1 MIAIVLRKMFNSE
14 HNIQL
19 LYFIIIR
26 HSPVTCVVMYHNDSI
41 IISGVHCGDIVSVF
55 ADIVGQCK
63 KGCQKP
69 YVQGCKIFL
78 GNGIVRME
86 RKHLYAKNLKPV

>member
-1 MIAIVLRKMFNSE
+1 MIPLVKKMFNSE
-14 HNIQL
+14 HSIQL
-19 LYFIIIR
+19 VYFIIIG
-26 HSPVTCVVMYHNDSI
+26 HSSVTCVVMYYNDSI

-78 GNGIVRME
+78 GNGIVHME
-86 RKHLYAKNLKPV
+86 RKHLYAKNLKPA

>member
-1 MIAIVLRKMFNSE
+1 MSYPYVLF
-14 HNIQL
+14 
-19 LYFIIIR
+19 
-26 HSPVTCVVMYHNDSI
+26 CNDSI

-63 KGCQKP
+63 KGSQKP
-69 YVQGCKIFL
+69 YVHSCKIFL

-86 RKHLYAKNLKPV
+86 RKQLYAKDLKPV

>member
-1 MIAIVLRKMFNSE
+1 MNIVSNSY
-14 HNIQL
+14 ISSFSDTQL
-19 LYFIIIR
+19 L
-26 HSPVTCVVMYHNDSI
+26 HVLMYCNDSI

-63 KGCQKP
+63 KGYQKP